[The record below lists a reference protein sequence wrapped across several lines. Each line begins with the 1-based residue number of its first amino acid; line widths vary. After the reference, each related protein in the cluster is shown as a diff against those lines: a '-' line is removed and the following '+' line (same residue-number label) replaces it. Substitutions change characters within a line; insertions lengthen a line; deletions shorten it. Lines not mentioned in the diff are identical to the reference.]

1 MSQFTGKVALVTGG
15 SSGIGRACAIAF
27 AREGAKVVIC
37 DRNLEKGE
45 ETVKLVRE
53 AGSDGL
59 FIQTDVAQE
68 ADVKAMVEDTIT
80 TFNRLDYA
88 CNNAGIEQFVTPIT
102 EQTAETFDQIM
113 NINVKGVWLGIKYQI
128 PQMLKNGGGAI
139 VNISSTAGLVGF
151 PGLAIYSAS
160 KHAVLGLTKCAA
172 LEYAKSGIRVNA
184 ICPGAIQTEMIER
197 FAEVN
202 PEMVEQIKQIHP
214 IGRFGKPEEIAD
226 AVVWLCSDKASFMTG
241 HSLAIDGGFV
251 VQ

>member
-1 MSQFTGKVALVTGG
+1 MALFAGKVALVTGG

-27 AREGAKVVIC
+27 AREGAKVAIC

-45 ETVKLVRE
+45 ETVKLLRE

-59 FIQTDVAQE
+59 FIQTDVAKE
-68 ADVKAMVEDTIT
+68 ADVKAMVEDTIA

-88 CNNAGIEQFVTPIT
+88 CNNAGIEQFAVPIT
-102 EQTAETFDQIM
+102 EQTAENFDQIM
-113 NINVKGVWLGIKYQI
+113 NINVKGVWLGMKYQI
-128 PQMLKNGGGAI
+128 PQMLKNGKGAI

-151 PGLAIYSAS
+151 PGLGIYSAS
-160 KHAVLGLTKCAA
+160 KHAVLGLTKSVA

-184 ICPGAIQTEMIER
+184 ICPGAIETEMIER
-197 FAEVN
+197 FAKVN
-202 PEMVEQIKQIHP
+202 PKLVEQIREIHP